1 MSPTLDA
8 LDRIDNIT
16 VCLEAVSDL
25 LLPETDLHAVNRD
38 KQAVLLAFLVAELQA
53 ARQQLSRATRPDN
66 PVIAM
71 HQ

>member
-1 MSPTLDA
+1 MSPTLTA

-25 LLPETDLHAVNRD
+25 LIPETDLHAVNRD
-38 KQAVLLAFLVAELQA
+38 KQSVLLAFLVAELKA
-53 ARQQLSRATRPDN
+53 ANQQLGRATRPDN